1 MQLIISST
9 TLGRDAFS
17 TCGRQVKLRN
27 ATGKATTTEPNLR
40 SAYRDQCVTLQG
52 MFKRD
57 AELQVLMNDFSWTKN
72 VVQFLVS
79 VYNTQLN
86 FNNSISLKKCVLYT
100 ENYGICS

>member
-1 MQLIISST
+1 
-9 TLGRDAFS
+9 
-17 TCGRQVKLRN
+17 
-27 ATGKATTTEPNLR
+27 
-40 SAYRDQCVTLQG
+40 

-57 AELQVLMNDFSWTKN
+57 AELQVLMSDFSWTKN

-100 ENYGICS
+100 ENYVTTYCFEFGTRFDSIMSALWDHLIVKSLLEHTHTVKNTFEKLLK